1 MAFTL
6 ETVVPW
12 GRSFGE
18 YRRMFALTDS
28 DLRGRILGCA
38 DGPASFN
45 AEMTAAGGTVTS
57 CDPLYQFSADE
68 IRHRIE
74 DTAAEIIEQTKRN
87 MEEFVWSD
95 RLPNVDALA
104 RRRRAAM
111 ERFLGDYETGRK
123 EGRYVAAELPALAF
137 AADPYN
143 IALCSHFLFL
153 YSEQLSFEF
162 HLDSIRNLLRVARE
176 VRVFPLLELGTR
188 PSRHVEPI
196 MTALRGDGCQ
206 VEIEVVDYEFQRGGN
221 RLMRIQR

>member
-12 GRSFGE
+12 GRSFDE
-18 YRRMFALTDS
+18 YRRMFALTDA
-28 DLRGRILGCA
+28 DLQARILGCA

-45 AEMTAAGGTVTS
+45 AALTAAGGKVTS

-68 IRHRIE
+68 IRRRIE

-87 MEEFVWSD
+87 MDEFVWSD
-95 RLPNVDALA
+95 RLPDVEALA

-123 EGRYVAAELPALAF
+123 EGRYVAAELPALGF
-137 AADPYN
+137 AADSFN

-153 YSEQLSFEF
+153 YGEQLSFPF
-162 HLDSIRNLLRVARE
+162 HLDSMRNLLHVAKE
-176 VRVFPLLELGTR
+176 VRVFPLLELGAR
-188 PSRHVEPI
+188 PSRHVEPV
-196 MTALRGDGCQ
+196 MTALHGDGYQ
-206 VEIEVVDYEFQRGGN
+206 VEIEVVDYEFQRGAN
-221 RLMRIQR
+221 QMMRIQR